1 MNDRTDNEI
10 IAAFN
15 ERNEKAIN
23 DLRGKYGR
31 ACEGIA
37 SGILTDARDR
47 EECIDDALLSL
58 WNSIP
63 PARPESLKAYLFTA
77 VRRGALMILRKK
89 NADKRASDT
98 EAVPLM
104 EELTEGYAIPDETET
119 VILRDALN
127 RFLATLSEGSR
138 TVFLRRYY
146 YGMSLID
153 IAECGGLSL
162 SAVKVSLSRSRA
174 SLKDFLHKEDIYY
187 EHAFAQRRPRRL
199 QVGPFPYLCH
209 AGRLGK
215 GF

>member
-1 MNDRTDNEI
+1 
-10 IAAFN
+10 
-15 ERNEKAIN
+15 
-23 DLRGKYGR
+23 
-31 ACEGIA
+31 
-37 SGILTDARDR
+37 
-47 EECIDDALLSL
+47 
-58 WNSIP
+58 
-63 PARPESLKAYLFTA
+63 
-77 VRRGALMILRKK
+77 MILRKK

-187 EHAFAQRRPRRL
+187 EEP
-199 QVGPFPYLCH
+199 
-209 AGRLGK
+209 
-215 GF
+215 

>member
-104 EELTEGYAIPDETET
+104 DELTEGYAIPDETDT

-127 RFLATLSEGSR
+127 RFLASLSEGSR
-138 TVFLRRYY
+138 AVFLRRYY

-153 IAECGGLSL
+153 IAECSGLSL
-162 SAVKVSLSRSRA
+162 SAVKVSLSRSRS
-174 SLKDFLHKEDIYY
+174 SLKEFLQKEGIYF
-187 EHAFAQRRPRRL
+187 EEP
-199 QVGPFPYLCH
+199 
-209 AGRLGK
+209 
-215 GF
+215 

>member
-77 VRRGALMILRKK
+77 VRRGALMILFFK
-89 NADKRASDT
+89 
-98 EAVPLM
+98 
-104 EELTEGYAIPDETET
+104 
-119 VILRDALN
+119 
-127 RFLATLSEGSR
+127 
-138 TVFLRRYY
+138 
-146 YGMSLID
+146 
-153 IAECGGLSL
+153 
-162 SAVKVSLSRSRA
+162 
-174 SLKDFLHKEDIYY
+174 
-187 EHAFAQRRPRRL
+187 
-199 QVGPFPYLCH
+199 
-209 AGRLGK
+209 
-215 GF
+215 